1 MPLRSYI
8 LALIVTLLWGFNFV
22 FAKTAVLHFEP
33 FTLLSIRYLIIS
45 LLLIPFF
52 PKPPV
57 AFKDILLLSTSFS
70 LFHLGTMFL
79 ALKVGLDAS
88 IGVVALQTHVPFL
101 LILGIIFFKEKV
113 GKYSIFGLILAFIG
127 SILLMKAP
135 NSIDNPVGFWLMIFS
150 AFSVAVY
157 GAHVKKLAKVNTV
170 ALIAWVAFVSFP
182 IMFLLSFYF
191 ESNQIRMITTANN
204 KVIISLLYITIGTAI
219 IGHSVWAYLLARNP
233 VSAIAPITLLIPV
246 IGVFAGVY
254 FLDEEISMVMFIGAT
269 LVIIGAGIVL
279 FRRPNIVKTDPD
291 L

>member
-33 FTLLSIRYLIIS
+33 FTLLLIRYLIIS
-45 LLLIPFF
+45 LLLIPFC

-57 AFKDILLLSTSFS
+57 AFKDILLLSISFS
-70 LFHLGTMFL
+70 ICHLGAMFL
-79 ALKVGLDAS
+79 ALKIGLDAS

-101 LILGIIFFKEKV
+101 LILGIIFFKEAV
-113 GKYSIFGLILAFIG
+113 GKYSISGLILAFIG

-135 NSIDNPVGFWLMIFS
+135 NSIDKPVGFWLMIFS

-170 ALIAWVAFVSFP
+170 ALIAWIAFVSLP
-182 IMFLLSFYF
+182 IMFFLSLYF
-191 ESNQIRMITTANN
+191 ESNQIGMILSADY
-204 KVIISLLYITIGTAI
+204 KVVLSLLYITIGTAI
-219 IGHSVWAYLLARNP
+219 IGHSLWAYLLARNP

-254 FLDEEISMVMFIGAT
+254 FLGEEISIVMIIGAAF
-269 LVIIGAGIVL
+269 VITGAGIVL
-279 FRRPNIVKTDPD
+279 FRRPDIVETEVD

>member
-33 FTLLSIRYLIIS
+33 FTLLFIRYLIIS

-57 AFKDILLLSTSFS
+57 VFKDILLLSVSFS
-70 LFHLGTMFL
+70 LCHLGAMFL
-79 ALKVGLDAS
+79 ALKIGLNAS
-88 IGVVALQTHVPFL
+88 IGIVALQTHVPFL
-101 LILGIIFFKEKV
+101 LILGIIFFKERI
-113 GKYSIFGLILAFIG
+113 GKYSICGLILAFIG
-127 SILLMKAP
+127 SIFFFKAP
-135 NSIDNPVGFWLMIFS
+135 KTIGFWLMIFS

-157 GAHVKKLAKVNTV
+157 GAHVKKLAKVNTL
-170 ALIAWVAFVSFP
+170 ALIGWIAFVSLP
-182 IMFLLSFYF
+182 IMLLLSLYF
-191 ESNQIRMITTANN
+191 ESNQIGMIMSANY
-204 KVIISLLYITIGTAI
+204 KVVMSLLYITIGTAI
-219 IGHSVWAYLLARNP
+219 IGHSLWAYLLARNS

-254 FLDEEISMVMFIGAT
+254 FLGEAISMVMIIGAA

-279 FRRPNIVKTDPD
+279 FRRPDIVETEVD